1 VDNRAEIREFLV
13 TRRAKI
19 TPVQAGLQPGGGRRR
34 VPGLRREEV
43 AVLAGVSTEWY
54 VRLEKGHI
62 SGVSDEVLGAVAS
75 ALQLDEAE
83 RLHLFDLARGA
94 RPSRPPRRRRA
105 RQVVR
110 PSVLRMLESMAGTPA
125 FIRNARLDVLAVNPL
140 GRALYSPVF
149 DDSVRP
155 VNLARFCFLDPVAR
169 DFYPDWDEVAR
180 STVALLHTEAGRDP
194 YDRALSDMVGEFA
207 TRSEAFRTL
216 WAAHDVQL
224 HQYGTKHFRHPVVGL
239 IDVDFDSMPLPA
251 SEDQGLTL
259 TCYSAEPGSPSD
271 DALKML
277 ASWTASIAPSPGEDR
292 STGEHARG

>member
-62 SGVSDEVLGAVAS
+62 SGVSDEVLGAVAR

-83 RLHLFDLARGA
+83 RLHLFDLARAA
-94 RPSRPPRRRRA
+94 RPSRPPRRRA
-105 RQVVR
+105 RQAVR
-110 PSVLRMLESMAGTPA
+110 PSVRRILESMPGTPA
-125 FIRNARLDVLAVNPL
+125 FIRNGRLDVLAINPL
-140 GRALYSPVF
+140 GQALYSPVF
-149 DDSVRP
+149 DAPASP
-155 VNLARFCFLDPVAR
+155 ANLARFCFLDPVAR
-169 DFYPDWDEVAR
+169 DFYPDWDEVAQ
-180 STVALLHTEAGRDP
+180 STVALLHTEAGRNP
-194 YDRALSDMVGEFA
+194 YDRELSDMVGEFA

-239 IDVDFDSMPLPA
+239 MDVDFDSMPLPA

-259 TCYSAEPGSPSD
+259 TCYSAEPGSPSE

-277 ASWTASIAPSPGEDR
+277 ASWTASSPVSPDEDLSADER
-292 STGEHARG
+292 AR